1 MAQSVLTGRRK
12 DNTNWESEVN
22 SPRSV
27 SQQFSSLT
35 VEKVKTGLHIVITEG
50 EDGWL
55 VIRCLELPAA
65 ISQGRTKEEA
75 IRNIKEAISLV
86 LEDMDELLEISSIS
100 QSQWS
105 HV

>member
-22 SPRSV
+22 SPKSV
-27 SQQFSSLT
+27 TQQFSSLT
-35 VEKVKTGLHIVITEG
+35 VEKVKPGLHIVITEG

-55 VIRCLELPAA
+55 VARCLELSAA

-75 IRNIKEAISLV
+75 IRNINEAISLV
-86 LEDMDELLEISSIS
+86 LEDMDELFVSSTS
-100 QSQWS
+100 RSKWS
-105 HV
+105 YV